1 MNWLSFGIGLM
12 LGGML
17 GVFVMCLC
25 FVSGEASLRE
35 EQLEQQL
42 TEGFSEG
49 DLDALQG
56 YLTRMLNN
64 ITNTD

>member
-25 FVSGEASLRE
+25 FVSGEASRRE

-42 TEGFSEG
+42 RAREE
-49 DLDALQG
+49 
-56 YLTRMLNN
+56 
-64 ITNTD
+64 